1 MRYIW
6 ILCALVAFFGYMAA
20 MTVDAYG
27 ATNPP
32 TIEECRSDLECDIA
46 ARILCEAGLIEWCMK
61 EA

>member
-1 MRYIW
+1 
-6 ILCALVAFFGYMAA
+6 MAA